1 MEIAALVKRILCVED
16 HADSA
21 EMVRHLLGE
30 FDVTVATGFNEAL
43 YFASESTFDL
53 CLIDYHLPDG
63 VGTDLSQLLRPLIG
77 DVPAVFVT
85 ASSSLTR
92 KHALEVGAVD
102 LLNKGT
108 VMFTRDLVN
117 TVKRLLQPDI
127 TDRRSSAT

>member
-1 MEIAALVKRILCVED
+1 MEIAALVKKILCVED

-21 EMVRHLLGE
+21 EMVRYLLGE

-43 YFASESTFDL
+43 YYASQSSFDL

-63 VGTDLSQLLRPLIG
+63 VGTDLLQLLRPLIG
-77 DVPAVFVT
+77 DVPAVFVS

-92 KHALEVGAVD
+92 KHALEAGAVD

-108 VMFTRDLVN
+108 VMFTRDLVI

-127 TDRRSSAT
+127 TAPCPTGD